1 MLIRW
6 LLVGVCSFDCQES
19 LGRNV
24 DQLLTAFSGEKEPK
38 EENVIN
44 VVYCFH
50 SAEICTIFHL
60 ATAAMFSLL
69 RPSYE

>member
-1 MLIRW
+1 M
-6 LLVGVCSFDCQES
+6 
-19 LGRNV
+19 

-60 ATAAMFSLL
+60 AAAAMFSLL
-69 RPSYE
+69 PPSYE